1 MTDFQAILR
10 ELKRPRLLIRAA
22 RLGITHYNRS
32 RDLRRLVC
40 GAVTPSPEAA
50 LKRLIDEEARLEE
63 VRQSGEAAYSL
74 GRHIEI
80 LIAMMAEARL
90 LPRRPTGAV

>member
-1 MTDFQAILR
+1 MTDFQTILQ

-22 RLGITHYNRS
+22 RLGIAQYNRS
-32 RDLRRLVC
+32 RDLRRLMRGV
-40 GAVTPSPEAA
+40 GTPTPEAA

-63 VRQSGEAAYSL
+63 VRKSGEAAYSL
-74 GRHIEI
+74 ARHIEI

-90 LPRRPTGAV
+90 LPRRQTGAL